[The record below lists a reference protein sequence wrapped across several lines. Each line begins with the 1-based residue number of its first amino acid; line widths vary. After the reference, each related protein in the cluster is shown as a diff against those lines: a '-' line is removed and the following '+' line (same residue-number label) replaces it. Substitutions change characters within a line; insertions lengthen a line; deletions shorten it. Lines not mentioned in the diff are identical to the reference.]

1 MRLIKR
7 NNKLVESIDIKAQV
21 QEIKSTYPNATTE
34 ELISRT
40 ISTLKKANP
49 GIKITG
55 VEALDIAR
63 EIYDFKNDIDVVNFF
78 EKRKI
83 KERIKVYDKSLDF
96 SKIPDEIKTLISKL
110 SDADKENLI
119 TRLQK
124 WE

>member
-1 MRLIKR
+1 MRVIKR

-21 QEIKSTYPNATTE
+21 KEIKSSYPNATTE

-40 ISTLKKANP
+40 ISALKKANP
-49 GIKITG
+49 EIKITG

-96 SKIPDEIKTLISKL
+96 SKIPDEIKTLISSL

-124 WE
+124 

>member
-1 MRLIKR
+1 MRIIKR

-21 QEIKSTYPNATTE
+21 QEIKSSYPNATTE

-49 GIKITG
+49 EIKITG

-96 SKIPDEIKTLISKL
+96 SKIPDEIKTLISSL

-124 WE
+124 

>member
-1 MRLIKR
+1 MRVIKR

-21 QEIKSTYPNATTE
+21 QEIKSSYPNATTE

-96 SKIPDEIKTLISKL
+96 SKIPDEIKTLISRL

-124 WE
+124 

>member
-1 MRLIKR
+1 MRVIKR

-21 QEIKSTYPNATTE
+21 KEIKSSYPNATTE

-49 GIKITG
+49 EIKITG

-124 WE
+124 

>member
-1 MRLIKR
+1 MRIIKR
-7 NNKLVESIDIKAQV
+7 NKKLVESIDIKAQV
-21 QEIKSTYPNATTE
+21 QEIKSSYPNATTE

-49 GIKITG
+49 EIKITG

-63 EIYDFKNDIDVVNFF
+63 EIFDFKNDIDVVNFF

-96 SKIPDEIKTLISKL
+96 SKIPDEIKTLISRL

-124 WE
+124 

>member
-1 MRLIKR
+1 MRVIKR

-21 QEIKSTYPNATTE
+21 QEIKSSYPNVTTE

-49 GIKITG
+49 EIKITG

-124 WE
+124 

>member
-1 MRLIKR
+1 MRIIKR

-21 QEIKSTYPNATTE
+21 QEIKSSYPNATTE

-40 ISTLKKANP
+40 ISALKKANP
-49 GIKITG
+49 EIKITG

-124 WE
+124 

>member
-1 MRLIKR
+1 MRIIKR

-21 QEIKSTYPNATTE
+21 QEIKSSYPNATTE

-49 GIKITG
+49 EIKITG

-63 EIYDFKNDIDVVNFF
+63 EIFDFKNDIDVVNFF

-124 WE
+124 

>member
-1 MRLIKR
+1 MRIIKR

-21 QEIKSTYPNATTE
+21 QEIKSSYPNATTE

-63 EIYDFKNDIDVVNFF
+63 EIFDFKNDIDVVNFF

-124 WE
+124 

>member
-1 MRLIKR
+1 MRVIKR

-21 QEIKSTYPNATTE
+21 QEIKNSYPNATTE

-49 GIKITG
+49 EIKITG

-83 KERIKVYDKSLDF
+83 KDRIKVYDKSLDF
-96 SKIPDEIKTLISKL
+96 SKIPDEIKTLISSL

-124 WE
+124 

>member
-1 MRLIKR
+1 MRVIKR

-21 QEIKSTYPNATTE
+21 KEIKSSYPNATTE

-124 WE
+124 

>member
-1 MRLIKR
+1 MRAIKR

-21 QEIKSTYPNATTE
+21 QEIKNSYPDATTE

-63 EIYDFKNDIDVVNFF
+63 EIFDFKNDIDVVNFF

-96 SKIPDEIKTLISKL
+96 SKIPDEIKTLISSL

-124 WE
+124 

>member
-1 MRLIKR
+1 MRVIKR

-21 QEIKSTYPNATTE
+21 KEIKSSYPNATTE

-40 ISTLKKANP
+40 ISALKKANP
-49 GIKITG
+49 EIKITG

-63 EIYDFKNDIDVVNFF
+63 EIFDFKNDIDVVNFF

-96 SKIPDEIKTLISKL
+96 SKIPDEIKTLISRL

-124 WE
+124 

>member
-1 MRLIKR
+1 MRAIKR

-21 QEIKSTYPNATTE
+21 QEIKSSYPNATTE

-49 GIKITG
+49 EIKITG

-63 EIYDFKNDIDVVNFF
+63 EIFDFKNDIDVVNFF

-96 SKIPDEIKTLISKL
+96 SKIPDEIKTLISRL

-124 WE
+124 

>member
-63 EIYDFKNDIDVVNFF
+63 EIYDFRNDIDVVNFF

-96 SKIPDEIKTLISKL
+96 SKIPDEIKTLISSL

-124 WE
+124 

>member
-40 ISTLKKANP
+40 ISALKKANP

-124 WE
+124 

>member
-1 MRLIKR
+1 MRVIKR

-21 QEIKSTYPNATTE
+21 QEIKSSYPNATTE

-49 GIKITG
+49 EIKITG

-63 EIYDFKNDIDVVNFF
+63 EIFDFKNDIDVVNFF

-124 WE
+124 

>member
-21 QEIKSTYPNATTE
+21 KEIKSSYPNATTE

-40 ISTLKKANP
+40 ISALKKANP
-49 GIKITG
+49 EIKITG
-55 VEALDIAR
+55 VEALDTAR

-124 WE
+124 

>member
-49 GIKITG
+49 EIKITG

-83 KERIKVYDKSLDF
+83 KERIKVYDKSQDF
-96 SKIPDEIKTLISKL
+96 SKISDEIKTLISRL

-124 WE
+124 

>member
-1 MRLIKR
+1 MRVIKR

-21 QEIKSTYPNATTE
+21 QEIKSSYPNATTE

-40 ISTLKKANP
+40 ISALKKANP
-49 GIKITG
+49 EIKITG

-124 WE
+124 

>member
-1 MRLIKR
+1 MRVIKR

-21 QEIKSTYPNATTE
+21 QEIKNSYPNATTE

-49 GIKITG
+49 EIKITG

-83 KERIKVYDKSLDF
+83 KDRIKVYDKSLDF
-96 SKIPDEIKTLISKL
+96 SKIPDEIKTLISRL

-124 WE
+124 

>member
-21 QEIKSTYPNATTE
+21 QEIKSSYPNATTE

-49 GIKITG
+49 EIKITG

-83 KERIKVYDKSLDF
+83 KDRIKVYDKSLDF
-96 SKIPDEIKTLISKL
+96 SKIPDEIKTLISSL

-124 WE
+124 

>member
-1 MRLIKR
+1 MRVIKR

-21 QEIKSTYPNATTE
+21 QEIKSSYPNATTE

-49 GIKITG
+49 EIKITG

-83 KERIKVYDKSLDF
+83 KDRIKVYDKSLDF
-96 SKIPDEIKTLISKL
+96 SKIPDEIKTLISRL

-124 WE
+124 

>member
-1 MRLIKR
+1 MRVIKR

-21 QEIKSTYPNATTE
+21 QEIKSSYPNATTE

-49 GIKITG
+49 EIKITG

-124 WE
+124 

>member
-1 MRLIKR
+1 MSLIKR

-124 WE
+124 

>member
-1 MRLIKR
+1 MRIIKR

-21 QEIKSTYPNATTE
+21 QEIKSSYPNATTE

-49 GIKITG
+49 EIKITG

-63 EIYDFKNDIDVVNFF
+63 EIFDFKNDIDVVNFF

-96 SKIPDEIKTLISKL
+96 SKIPDEIKTLISRL
-110 SDADKENLI
+110 SDTDKENLI

-124 WE
+124 

>member
-1 MRLIKR
+1 MRVIKR

-40 ISTLKKANP
+40 ISALKKANP
-49 GIKITG
+49 EIKITG

-96 SKIPDEIKTLISKL
+96 SKIPDEIKTLISSL

-124 WE
+124 

>member
-1 MRLIKR
+1 MRIIKR

-21 QEIKSTYPNATTE
+21 QEIKNSYPDATTE

-49 GIKITG
+49 EIKITG

-83 KERIKVYDKSLDF
+83 KERIKVYDKSQDF
-96 SKIPDEIKTLISKL
+96 SKISDEIKTLISRL

-124 WE
+124 

>member
-1 MRLIKR
+1 MRAIKR

-21 QEIKSTYPNATTE
+21 QEIKSSYPDATTE

-49 GIKITG
+49 EIKITG

-83 KERIKVYDKSLDF
+83 KERIKVYDKSQDF

-124 WE
+124 

>member
-1 MRLIKR
+1 MRVIKR

-21 QEIKSTYPNATTE
+21 KEIKSSYPNATTE

-40 ISTLKKANP
+40 ISALKKANP
-49 GIKITG
+49 EIKITG

-78 EKRKI
+78 EKRKV

-124 WE
+124 

>member
-21 QEIKSTYPNATTE
+21 QEIKSSYPNATTE

>member
-1 MRLIKR
+1 MRIIKR

-21 QEIKSTYPNATTE
+21 QEIKSSYPNATTE

-40 ISTLKKANP
+40 ISALKKANP
-49 GIKITG
+49 EIKITG

-96 SKIPDEIKTLISKL
+96 SKIPDEIKTLISSL

-124 WE
+124 

>member
-1 MRLIKR
+1 MRVIKR

-21 QEIKSTYPNATTE
+21 QEIKSSYPNATTE

-63 EIYDFKNDIDVVNFF
+63 EIFDFKNDIDVVNFF

-96 SKIPDEIKTLISKL
+96 SKIPDEIKTLISRL

-124 WE
+124 

>member
-1 MRLIKR
+1 MRLIKK

-21 QEIKSTYPNATTE
+21 KEIKSSYPNATTE

-49 GIKITG
+49 EIKITG

-124 WE
+124 

>member
-1 MRLIKR
+1 MRVIKR

-21 QEIKSTYPNATTE
+21 QEIKSSYPNATTE

-49 GIKITG
+49 EIKITG

-63 EIYDFKNDIDVVNFF
+63 EIFDFKNDIDVVNFF

-96 SKIPDEIKTLISKL
+96 SKIPDEIKTLISRL

-124 WE
+124 

>member
-1 MRLIKR
+1 MRVIKR

-21 QEIKSTYPNATTE
+21 QEIKSSYPNATTE

-49 GIKITG
+49 EIKITG

-96 SKIPDEIKTLISKL
+96 SKIPDEIKTLISRL
-110 SDADKENLI
+110 SDTDKENLI

-124 WE
+124 

>member
-83 KERIKVYDKSLDF
+83 KERIKVYDKSQDF

-124 WE
+124 

>member
-1 MRLIKR
+1 MRIIKR

-21 QEIKSTYPNATTE
+21 QEIKSSYPNATTE

-49 GIKITG
+49 EIKITG

-96 SKIPDEIKTLISKL
+96 SKIPDEIKTLISRL

-124 WE
+124 

>member
-49 GIKITG
+49 EIKITG

-63 EIYDFKNDIDVVNFF
+63 EIFDFKNDIDVVNFF

-110 SDADKENLI
+110 SDTDKENLI

-124 WE
+124 

>member
-1 MRLIKR
+1 MRIIKR

-21 QEIKSTYPNATTE
+21 QEIKSSYPNATTE

-40 ISTLKKANP
+40 IATLKKANP
-49 GIKITG
+49 EIKITG

-63 EIYDFKNDIDVVNFF
+63 EIFDFKNDIDVVNFF

-96 SKIPDEIKTLISKL
+96 SKIPDEIKTLISRL

-124 WE
+124 